1 MGDRRSSEYA
11 RRMYAIDG
19 GDRVTALDDIPQSSV
34 GAPCPLVMQ
43 DEHTAVVAYY
53 VEAPEPGWTGE
64 TIRIVDP
71 ESSAD
76 PAALV
81 RFRGVC
87 AAMFGPPN
95 DEAFHG
101 HPLAAGGLG
110 PYSAAEIHDS
120 SWIRSLERMNSV
132 HPYHRPERYEQ
143 LRHFVLAFH
152 DSTFECVARSY
163 DFVLASGPLDR
174 LAAQMLSLVR
184 GGIR

>member
-1 MGDRRSSEYA
+1 
-11 RRMYAIDG
+11 MYSTDER
-19 GDRVTALDDIPQSSV
+19 DRVELLDDVPQSSV

-43 DEHTAVVAYY
+43 DELTAVVAYY
-53 VEAPEPGWTGE
+53 IEAPEPGWTGE
-64 TIRIVDP
+64 TVRVVDP
-71 ESSAD
+71 ESSAE

-95 DEAFHG
+95 DEAFRG
-101 HPLAAGGLG
+101 HPLAARGLR

-120 SWIRSLERMNSV
+120 SWVRGLERMNSV
-132 HPYHRPERYEQ
+132 HPHHRPERYAE

-152 DSTFECVARSY
+152 DSTFECVARGY
-163 DFVLASGPLDR
+163 DFALASGPLDR
-174 LAAQMLSLVR
+174 LAAEMLSLVR